1 MRKPLI
7 IANWKSNPL
16 TLKEAVVLARS
27 AEKYSKIFRGA
38 DVVVAPPFLFIS
50 AVSKILR
57 QAKLGAQ
64 DVFWAEGP
72 YTGEISLRQLKNL
85 GVRYVIV
92 GHSSLRMTLGET
104 DEMVNKKI
112 KAILGG
118 GLSAVLCVGEWKRKG
133 DRIPA
138 LVGAQLKNSLKGVK
152 KSQLERVVVAY
163 EPVWAISTMPGAQ
176 VDTPQS
182 AVRALRYLRG
192 ILSRMYGKKYA
203 DKVKMLYGGS
213 VSAKNARQ
221 FLILPGVD
229 GALVGGASLRPQEF
243 GEIISQASAF

>member
-27 AEKYSKIFRGA
+27 AEKYSKIFR
-38 DVVVAPPFLFIS
+38 
-50 AVSKILR
+50 
-57 QAKLGAQ
+57 GAQ

-133 DRIPA
+133 DRIA
-138 LVGAQLKNSLKGVK
+138 
-152 KSQLERVVVAY
+152 
-163 EPVWAISTMPGAQ
+163 
-176 VDTPQS
+176 
-182 AVRALRYLRG
+182 
-192 ILSRMYGKKYA
+192 
-203 DKVKMLYGGS
+203 
-213 VSAKNARQ
+213 
-221 FLILPGVD
+221 
-229 GALVGGASLRPQEF
+229 ALVGGASLRPQEF
-243 GEIISQASAF
+243 GEIISRALVR

>member
-112 KAILGG
+112 
-118 GLSAVLCVGEWKRKG
+118 S
-133 DRIPA
+133 
-138 LVGAQLKNSLKGVK
+138 N
-152 KSQLERVVVAY
+152 
-163 EPVWAISTMPGAQ
+163 
-176 VDTPQS
+176 
-182 AVRALRYLRG
+182 
-192 ILSRMYGKKYA
+192 
-203 DKVKMLYGGS
+203 
-213 VSAKNARQ
+213 N
-221 FLILPGVD
+221 
-229 GALVGGASLRPQEF
+229 
-243 GEIISQASAF
+243 